1 MLTYVD
7 TISFLVTKLNRSF
20 LCSRLPLGWRLI
32 SVFTLVLEEQ
42 PWTYRV
48 SQSRRGTRL
57 KNNVNDS
64 AHF

>member
-7 TISFLVTKLNRSF
+7 ITSFLVTKLNRSF
-20 LCSRLPLGWRLI
+20 LCSRLLLGWRLI
-32 SVFTLVLEEQ
+32 LVFILVLEEQ

-48 SQSRRGTRL
+48 SQLRRGIRL